1 MASKEEII
9 QELKKSYW
17 KEIET
22 VMNYIANSVN
32 LDGVM
37 AAEIKESLEQEV
49 NDEIGHAQQL
59 AARIKELG
67 GYVDCSKDFKAAQ
80 DSLQTPQDTTDVK
93 QIVQGVIDAES
104 DAIDQY
110 KKIINITDGEDYVTQ
125 DLAVSLMADE
135 EKHLSEFRGYQKRLK

>member
-1 MASKEEII
+1 MATQTEII
-9 QELKKSYW
+9 ESLKKSYW

-32 LDGVM
+32 LEGVM

-49 NDEIGHAQQL
+49 TDEIGHAQQL

-67 GYVDCSKDFKAAQ
+67 GYVDCSQSFKAAQ
-80 DSLQTPQDTTDVK
+80 GSLQTPKDTTDVK
-93 QIVQGVIDAES
+93 SVVQGVIDAET
-104 DAIDQY
+104 DAINQY
-110 KKIINITDGEDYVTQ
+110 KNIIDLTDGQDHVTQ

-135 EKHLSEFRGYQKRLK
+135 EKHLSLFKGFMKGM

>member
-9 QELKKSYW
+9 QALKASYW

-32 LDGVM
+32 LEGVM
-37 AAEIKESLEQEV
+37 AAEIKESLEKEV
-49 NDEIGHAQQL
+49 TDEISHAQQV

-67 GYVDCSKDFKAAQ
+67 GYVDCSKDFKAEQ
-80 DSLQTPQDTTDVK
+80 DSLQTPKDTTDAKAV
-93 QIVQGVIDAES
+93 VEGVIEAEN
-104 DAIDQY
+104 DAIKNY
-110 KKIINITDGEDYVTQ
+110 KKVVNMTDGEDFVTQ

-135 EKHLSEFRGYQKRLK
+135 EKHLSEFQGYLKGMK